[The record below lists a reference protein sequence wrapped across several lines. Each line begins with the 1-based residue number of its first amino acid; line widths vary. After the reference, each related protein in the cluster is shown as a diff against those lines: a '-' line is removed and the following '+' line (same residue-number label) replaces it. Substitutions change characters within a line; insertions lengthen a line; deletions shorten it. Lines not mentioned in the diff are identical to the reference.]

1 MNYINLAKSE
11 WTLMEVAERAEMN
24 TNIIKTLRLLTDDR
38 FSLERVFLDYPE
50 VLIDSKELIL

>member
-1 MNYINLAKSE
+1 
-11 WTLMEVAERAEMN
+11 MEVAERAEMN